1 VQVPVT
7 ISWPVPCPP
16 SSLNPCDLLVGNLRE
31 SSLSKILSVTNQL
44 EYLQWIWGYHFKS
57 GGQVHTPVIDLD
69 EVSEVLSYARKTLLT
84 VDIVVAPKPKK
95 EQVLPLALS
104 STKGCLSGLH
114 KFERLTLRPASI
126 PSGIQ
131 YRRDPTNRR
140 LTSSDTRVDGYLGR
154 LVYRR

>member
-1 VQVPVT
+1 MRRLEIVHIYAPCEQDCRSDKNRKIADVLPFFNLPHVKELSLTVQVPVT

-57 GGQVHTPVIDLD
+57 DGQVHTPVIDLD
-69 EVSEVLSYARKTLLT
+69 EVSEVLSYARKSLLT

-104 STKGCLSGLH
+104 STK
-114 KFERLTLRPASI
+114 
-126 PSGIQ
+126 
-131 YRRDPTNRR
+131 D
-140 LTSSDTRVDGYLGR
+140 
-154 LVYRR
+154 